1 MTGIRKD
8 WMAICALIMCMSS
21 RSGLACYPAFRH
33 SPPETVHNSH
43 NEPNRTE
50 RQSAIPSRLHPRPFW
65 GISLAV
71 NLLVTFLRCDIT
83 LIHNP
88 SSLIVPALP
97 ILCRLSP
104 HLSPFPPDRT
114 CPAARQFP
122 PQIFDSDRSNPY
134 PFAFVISLSL
144 NCARGYFRR
153 NRRIVLGLRKKNLK
167 RAGPLG
173 VRV

>member
-1 MTGIRKD
+1 
-8 WMAICALIMCMSS
+8 MAICALIMCMSS
-21 RSGLACYPAFRH
+21 RSGLARYPAFRH

-65 GISLAV
+65 GISLAI

-122 PQIFDSDRSNPY
+122 SPDLRLRPFESISVCFCYFPVLELRSR
-134 PFAFVISLSL
+134 ILSTE
-144 NCARGYFRR
+144 
-153 NRRIVLGLRKKNLK
+153 
-167 RAGPLG
+167 
-173 VRV
+173 